1 MVSAD
6 KVSAIR
12 LKAEALAGQ
21 TLGEDGH
28 LLVEMAAQRA
38 CAFCCRE
45 DIPEEMEQAV
55 AALVL
60 TLGETSG
67 AVKSI
72 TRGDTAISYDASGG
86 DGSGPMAALAPFR
99 RLGRLKEAGV

>member
-1 MVSAD
+1 MVGAG
-6 KVSAIR
+6 KVQAIR
-12 LKAEALAGQ
+12 RKAEALAGQ
-21 TLGEDGH
+21 TLGENGD
-28 LLVEMAAQRA
+28 LLAEMAAQRA
-38 CAFCCRE
+38 CAFCRRE

-60 TLGETSG
+60 TLGETNG

-72 TRGDTAISYDASGG
+72 TRGDTSISYDASGG

-99 RLGRLKEAGV
+99 RLGRLREADA